1 MNASLPRLLLT
12 TALVCGVIISS
23 ARPQNSV
30 TGGAQLPPVMVNG
43 VAEPARQP
51 AASVFPTVIDLP
63 AQPGL
68 TLAGLA
74 AETPNFAVADN
85 RARSFG
91 DIFSLRGLINTP
103 FFGDPS
109 VTLYLDDMPLGSAFM
124 FPSDLAGFAR
134 AELLRGPG
142 QNTRF
147 GRAGSAGVLQLNT
160 QVASSILPEGSMSL
174 FPANQARASA
184 GNYGAVS
191 GAASV
196 AAAKDSLD
204 TYVGLA
210 GSRRDGYIRNTTLGT
225 DIDGQDSLS
234 GLVRLGWQA
243 TPQAKLTLLATGQRA
258 RDGVQPLVPLSG
270 GPIYTVARSAEGRTS
285 LDALNLALGATVD
298 MEAGKL
304 NATIS
309 HNYWRLDPY
318 SNLIKFSP
326 FFSLVNDV
334 TQEQRLWNGEIRFVS
349 GTSDPFAVAGPR
361 WSLGVF
367 GSTGDTSGSAI
378 RHLPSGFVTESS
390 TFRTDVQSLAAFGE
404 VTFRLSDK
412 LALTPGLRVENN
424 QKDFRRTE
432 IKPAP
437 HTTNLTAESNTLLP
451 KLELIYTPEPKT
463 RYFASAG
470 AGYKPGGFSAYT
482 GSSSLAAFG
491 PERTTAYEVGATHE
505 YGSITITARVFYY
518 AITGYQIE
526 RSFLTTATTSEYLVI
541 NAPRARSLGGELETE
556 WRATKDLTLAAGVG
570 ATDVQLT
577 RFTDPFTGTV
587 FNGNRAPA
595 VPVWNANLRADW
607 HDAIGWFAGAQAT
620 GTGRTNYTEDE
631 ATANSQRPYGL
642 LSAHLGW
649 ENARWRITLHGE
661 NLTGEEY
668 FSSIVPGVKHGTPGA
683 PRTYGLDVT
692 VKF

>member
-1 MNASLPRLLLT
+1 MMPSPRLSLA
-12 TALVCGVIISS
+12 ALVFGAVLAPAHAQS
-23 ARPQNSV
+23 AAPQ
-30 TGGAQLPPVMVNG
+30 GGTQLPPVIVNG
-43 VAEPARQP
+43 ISEPGSRSAIS
-51 AASVFPTVIDLP
+51 AFSTVIELS

-68 TLAGLA
+68 TLASLA
-74 AETPNFAVADN
+74 AHTPNFAVADN
-85 RARSFG
+85 RARSYG
-91 DIFSLRGLINTP
+91 DIFSLRGLTNTP
-103 FFGDPS
+103 FFGDPA
-109 VTLYLDDMPLGSAFM
+109 VTLYLDGMPLGSAFM
-124 FPSDLAGFAR
+124 FPSDLAGFAS

-147 GRAGSAGVLQLNT
+147 GRAGSAGVLLLT
-160 QVASSILPEGSMSL
+160 TPTTVGLAGEL
-174 FPANQARASA
+174 RASA
-184 GNYGAVS
+184 GNYGALS

-196 AAAKDSLD
+196 GAAKDALD
-204 TYVGLA
+204 AYVALA
-210 GSRRDGYIRNTTLGT
+210 DSRRDGYITNTTLGT
-225 DIDGQDSLS
+225 DIDGQDAFS
-234 GLVRLGWQA
+234 GLVRFGWQA
-243 TPQAKLTLLATGQRA
+243 TQKAKLTLLATGQRA
-258 RDGVQPLVPLSG
+258 RDGVQPLVPLAG
-270 GPIYTVARSAEGRTS
+270 GPGYTVARTAEGQTS
-285 LDALNLALGATVD
+285 LDALNLALGTVVD

-367 GSTGDTSGSAI
+367 GSTGDTSGSAV

-390 TFRTDVQSLAAFGE
+390 TFLSDVQLLAAFGE
-404 VTFRLSDK
+404 VTLNISDK
-412 LALTPGLRVENN
+412 LTLTPGLRMENN

-432 IKPAP
+432 VKPVP
-437 HTTNLTAESNTLLP
+437 HTTNLTAESNALLP
-451 KLELIYTPEPKT
+451 KLELNYTPEPKT
-463 RYFASAG
+463 RYFASAS

-482 GSSSLAAFG
+482 GSASLAAFG
-491 PERTTAYEVGATHE
+491 PERTTAFEIGATHD
-505 YGSITITARVFYY
+505 YGSITTTARVFYY

-526 RSFLTTATTSEYLVI
+526 RSFLTTATTSEYLVV
-541 NAPRARSLGGELETE
+541 NAARARSVGGELETE
-556 WRATKDLTLAAGVG
+556 WRATRELTLAAGVG

-595 VPVWNANLRADW
+595 VPVWNASLRADW
-607 HDAIGWFAGAQAT
+607 HDASGWFAGAQAT

-631 ATANSQRPYGL
+631 TTANSQRPYGL
-642 LSAHLGW
+642 LSARLGW

-661 NLTGEEY
+661 NLTGESY
-668 FSSIVPGVKHGTPGA
+668 FSSIVPGVKSGTPGT
-683 PRTYGLDVT
+683 PRTYGLDVA